1 MNMLEGLLGGGKQR
15 SDWDDFVGRYDQGAP
30 YDGIS
35 DDEAVR
41 RYDQVA
47 GQLSPQQYEQA
58 ARGAFERMSPQER
71 LEFGRSLQQQSRQ
84 RGMDIPDF
92 NGDGIDDRLQ
102 DSGYLAQATSRM
114 QQRQPG
120 GLGAL
125 LGGGGG
131 ISGMLGGGGGGG
143 MGGMLGNPLAKAALA
158 GVAAMA
164 VKQMMNRR

>member
-15 SDWDDFVGRYDQGAP
+15 SDWDNFVNRYDQGSP

-35 DDEAVR
+35 DQEAFD
-41 RYDQVA
+41 RYQQVA
-47 GQLSPQQYEQA
+47 PQLPPDVYERSAQD
-58 ARGAFERMSPQER
+58 AFARMSPQER
-71 LEFGRSLQQQSRQ
+71 GQFVQYMRQRAQQQNF
-84 RGMDIPDF
+84 DFPDF
-92 NGDGIDDRLQ
+92 NQDGIDDRVQQ
-102 DSGYLAQATSRM
+102 DPGELARMTSRM
-114 QQRQPG
+114 RQQQPG

-131 ISGMLGGGGGGG
+131 GGG
-143 MGGMLGNPLAKAALA
+143 MGDMLGNPLAKAALA

>member
-1 MNMLEGLLGGGKQR
+1 MNMLEQLMGGGKRR

-35 DDEAVR
+35 DQEALS
-41 RYDQVA
+41 RYQQVA
-47 GQLSPQQYEQA
+47 PQLPPDVYETSAQE
-58 ARGAFERMSPQER
+58 AFARMSPQER
-71 LEFGRSLQQQSRQ
+71 GQFVQYLRQRAQQQHF
-84 RGMDIPDF
+84 DFPDL
-92 NGDGIDDRLQ
+92 NQDGIDDRVQ
-102 DSGYLAQATSRM
+102 RDPRELARM
-114 QQRQPG
+114 TTRMRQQQPG

-131 ISGMLGGGGGGG
+131 GG
-143 MGGMLGNPLAKAALA
+143 MGDMLGNPLAKAALA